1 MKYFN
6 KVFDVFLYESICILF
21 FGGLLSILNDPIS
34 STLFLVSIISAGI
47 AAVLG
52 FLGRYFHLFTHETE
66 ED

>member
-21 FGGLLSILNDPIS
+21 FGGLLYILNDPIS
-34 STLFLVSIISAGI
+34 PSLFLISVVFAGI

-52 FLGRYFHLFTHETE
+52 FIGRFFHLFPHDHE